1 MIRRPTPYTLTDTL
15 LPYRTR
21 VRGGVDWQ
29 FNGRQWR
36 RQEPAD
42 PHDDGV
48 DAPRRQSFAALP
60 EKASE
65 LNYRATLAAVDLA
78 AGEAPGPKDPYR
90 LPAGEGD
97 RPSLRPAD
105 WRPAPD
111 TGQRHRTAA
120 TGMQRNNHR
129 HAHATET
136 PAP

>member
-42 PHDDGV
+42 LHDDGV

-78 AGEAPGPKDPYR
+78 AGEAPGTQDPYR
-90 LPAGEGD
+90 LPDGEGEPTTMRQAD
-97 RPSLRPAD
+97 LRPIPDNGTGILRAA
-105 WRPAPD
+105 PALQRQHKHPRHKPD
-111 TGQRHRTAA
+111 
-120 TGMQRNNHR
+120 NK
-129 HAHATET
+129 
-136 PAP
+136 PK